1 MSINIYNCQKTQ
13 EEKYTLPPPS
23 LSAVTINNTITKKH
37 INIPNTKIYL
47 IPLDEKY
54 TLNNST
60 LMSNHYAIQVFESD
74 DKTIKNTLED
84 FDGKGF
90 EAKGIKVF
98 DEKFITVNGV
108 KSKILFIQGQPQ
120 MKGVI
125 IFIDNKS
132 EKVMINTYYSAND
145 DLLENEV
152 KDMLHTIIYDKNAKI
167 DYLRNSNFKINL
179 IGTSL
184 KFHKFSAGNYFFT
197 ENGEEASIEKP
208 QIIIN
213 QVPNEYKSKLEN
225 LFKELI
231 ESSKKYGLEKVEI
244 KNVIK
249 NENSYEAEI
258 YGEIKGSKTLIFN
271 KIISNP
277 SKDYILIF
285 NCNSRENL
293 EKSLTDFKKI
303 SSTFDFK

>member
-1 MSINIYNCQKTQ
+1 MSINVFSCQKTQ
-13 EEKYTLPPPS
+13 EEKYTSPPPP
-23 LSAVTINNTITKKH
+23 LSAITINNTITKKH

-98 DEKFITVNGV
+98 DEKFITINGV

-120 MKGVI
+120 MKGAI

-145 DLLENEV
+145 LLENKV
-152 KDMLHTIIYDKNAKI
+152 KDMLHTIVYDKNAKI
-167 DYLRNSNFKINL
+167 DYLKNTNFKINL
-179 IGTSL
+179 TGTNL
-184 KFHKFSAGNYFFT
+184 KFHKFAASSYFFT

-213 QVPNEYKSKLEN
+213 QVPNEYKNRLED

-258 YGEIKGSKTLIFN
+258 YGEIKGSKTLMFN

-285 NCNSRENL
+285 NGSSRENL
-293 EKSLTDFKKI
+293 EKSLTDFKKV